1 MNRRSFL
8 KTSALTAAATAVAGK
23 SSSALAG
30 GAAVNPNPPAR
41 FVFIN
46 LGGGWDSTYVVDP
59 KPGFSTVS
67 QAPGEML
74 QYDNI
79 QVWDWRPRVL
89 ETDLDSNVKLFFDA
103 YADRCA
109 IVKGINLRSV
119 SHDICA
125 QRIYTGRQGG
135 TSPDMAT
142 MIAYSRGFDLPVP
155 YMILNGPA
163 WAGPYGAATGRVGET
178 GQLRVIIDPASA
190 DYLSFRPNADD
201 EVLIEQFHLA
211 VAERQRLTRGSVGY
225 NRNRIT
231 DFIDSLGRA
240 DRLRDLG
247 RNINFGGT
255 IQTAIEVFQANLSM
269 CVMMNGPGGYD
280 THGGNMAQGPMQ
292 DQVFLMVRSLCDALE
307 ATPEVVGTLN
317 GITYTG
323 SMMDNTCIVLTSEMT
338 RTPMLN
344 GGQGKD
350 HWPVGA
356 ALLIGAGVANRQVGE
371 TGEGQVALPLDLDT
385 GAVSGQNLISMSSEM
400 FCAGVLSL
408 AGVDPY
414 PFFQLTPALRAVHL

>member
-8 KTSALTAAATAVAGK
+8 KTSAVTAAAAGLAPRVAR
-23 SSSALAG
+23 
-30 GAAVNPNPPAR
+30 AAVNPNPPKR

-59 KPGFSTVS
+59 KPGFTTVS

-74 QYDNI
+74 DYGNI
-79 QVWDWRPRVL
+79 RVWNWRPKVL
-89 ETDLDSNVKLFFDA
+89 VSDPDTFVKQFFDA
-103 YADRCA
+103 YAPQAA

-135 TSPDMAT
+135 THPDMAT
-142 MIAYSRGFDLPVP
+142 MIAFSKGFDLPVP

-163 WAGPYGAATGRVGET
+163 WAGPYGAAVGRVGET
-178 GQLRVIIDPASA
+178 GQLRTLIDPASA
-190 DYLSFRPNADD
+190 DYLSFRPDAQDEAD
-201 EVLIEQFHLA
+201 IETFHRA
-211 VAERQRLTRGSVGY
+211 VALRQQATRGSVGY
-225 NRNRIT
+225 NRARIE
-231 DFIDSLGRA
+231 DFLESLGRG

-247 RNINFGGT
+247 KNINFGGNVTT
-255 IQTAIEVFQANLSM
+255 IVEIFRYNLSM
-269 CVMMNGPGGYD
+269 CVMMQGPGGYD

-292 DQVFLMVRSLCDALE
+292 DSVFEQMFALFQALE
-307 ATPEVVGTLN
+307 AEPDTVN
-317 GITYTG
+317 GGNMLEHTAL
-323 SMMDNTCIVLTSEMT
+323 VLTSEMT

-356 ALLIGAGVANRQVGE
+356 CLVVGAGVANRQVGE
-371 TGEGQVALPLDLDT
+371 TGEGQVAMPLNLTTGEVTGQDL
-385 GAVSGQNLISMSSEM
+385 VSMSSEM
-400 FCAGVLSL
+400 FCAGMLSL

-414 PFFQLTPALRAVHL
+414 PYFQLTPPLAALHY

>member
-8 KTSALTAAATAVAGK
+8 KTSALATAAAGVGVARP
-23 SSSALAG
+23 AR
-30 GAAVNPNPPAR
+30 AAVNANPPNR

-59 KPGFSTVS
+59 KPGYATVS
-67 QAPGEML
+67 QPPGEL
-74 QYDNI
+74 LDYGNI
-79 QVWDWRPRVL
+79 RVWNWRPKVL
-89 ETDLDSNVKLFFDA
+89 PTDPDSNVKLFFDA
-103 YADRCA
+103 YASQAA

-135 TSPDMAT
+135 THPDMAT
-142 MIAYSRGFDLPVP
+142 MIAYARGFDLPVP

-163 WAGPYGAATGRVGET
+163 WAGPYGAAVGRVGET
-178 GQLRVIIDPASA
+178 GQLRTLIDPSGA
-190 DYLSFRPNADD
+190 DYLSFRPTSQD
-201 EVLIEQFHLA
+201 EVDIETFHRA
-211 VAERQRLTRGSVGY
+211 VALRQQTTRGSVGY
-225 NRNRIT
+225 NRDRIQ
-231 DFIDSLGRA
+231 DFIDSLDRA

-247 RNINFGGT
+247 QNINFGGT
-255 IQTAIEVFQANLSM
+255 VQTAVEIFRYNLSM

-292 DQVFLMVRSLCDALE
+292 DQVFGLMMQLFQALE
-307 ATPEVVGTLN
+307 AEPDTVN
-317 GITYTG
+317 GG
-323 SMMDNTCIVLTSEMT
+323 NMLEHTCVVLTSEMT

-356 ALLIGAGVANRQVGE
+356 ALVVGAGVANRQVGE
-371 TGEGQVALPLDLDT
+371 TGEGQVALPLNLET
-385 GAVSGQNLISMSSEM
+385 GEVTGQNLISMSSEM

-414 PFFQLTPALRAVHL
+414 PYFQLTPPLTALHL